1 MPDAG
6 LEVTDLTVTFERTKA
21 VDDVTLALPEG
32 EVLAVLGPSGCGK
45 STLLRAVAGLER
57 PSAGRVRFGGE
68 DVTGVPTHRRG
79 FALMFQDG
87 QLFPNLD
94 VAGNV
99 AYPLRLRRVPRGE
112 RRRRVAELLELVGL
126 AGQGERRPTTLSGGE
141 RQRVALARALAVH
154 PRLLLLDE
162 PLSALDRGLRER
174 LAADLHDI
182 LRAERTTAVLV
193 THDHD
198 EAFAVADRLAVM
210 RAGRL
215 VQQGTL
221 EEVWRHPADADTAR
235 FLGYAAVVDR
245 SAAEVLLAGA
255 ADGDGR
261 LALRRSA
268 LRLDPEGAVHG
279 QVTSARVTAELTRL
293 VVAVD
298 GVPSVDELD
307 AVAGLDVAVR
317 AGQRVRLRVD
327 PTRTAPVGRP
337 SDPPADRSGAPL

>member
-1 MPDAG
+1 VPVSHG
-6 LEVTDLTVTFERTKA
+6 LEVDHLTVSFDGRPA
-21 VDDVTLALPEG
+21 VDDVSLVLGSG

-57 PSAGRVRFGGE
+57 PSAGTVRFGGE
-68 DVTGVPTHRRG
+68 DVTGLPTHRRG

-87 QLFPNLD
+87 QLFPNLS

-99 AYPLRLRRVPRGE
+99 EYPLRLRRVPRAE
-112 RRRRVAELLELVGL
+112 RHSRVTELLHLVGL
-126 AGQGERRPTTLSGGE
+126 AGAEERRPTTLSGGE
-141 RQRVALARALAVH
+141 RQRVALARALAVR

-174 LAADLHDI
+174 LAGDLHDI
-182 LRAERTTAVLV
+182 LRVERTTAVLV

-210 RAGRL
+210 RAGLL

-221 EEVWRHPADADTAR
+221 EEVWRAPADVETAR
-235 FLGYAAVVDR
+235 FLGYAAVVDGPGTTALM
-245 SAAEVLLAGA
+245 AAAGRPGAAGA
-255 ADGDGR
+255 

-268 LRLDPEGAVHG
+268 LRLDPLGPLEGRVL
-279 QVTSARVTAELTRL
+279 SARVTAELTRL

-298 GVPSVDELD
+298 DVPGVDELD

-317 AGQRVRLRVD
+317 AGERVRMRVD
-327 PTRTAPVGRP
+327 LTRTAPVGGGEPR
-337 SDPPADRSGAPL
+337 DASGV

>member
-1 MPDAG
+1 VSGG
-6 LEVTDLTVTFERTKA
+6 LQVENVTVSFDGTVA
-21 VDDVTLALPEG
+21 VDDLSLTLPEG

-45 STLLRAVAGLER
+45 STLLRAVAGIER
-57 PSAGRVRFGGE
+57 PARGRVLFAGE

-87 QLFPNLD
+87 QLFPHLS

-99 AYPLRLRRVPRGE
+99 AYPLRLRRIPRAE
-112 RRRRVAELLELVGL
+112 QEQRVAELLDLVGL
-126 AGQGERRPTTLSGGE
+126 AGAGDRRPTTLSGGE
-141 RQRVALARALAVH
+141 RQRVALARALAVR

-174 LAADLHDI
+174 LAGELHGI

-210 RAGRL
+210 RSGAL

-221 EEVWRHPADADTAR
+221 EEVWRQPADPTTAR
-235 FLGYAAVVDR
+235 FLGYAAVVDAPAAAALLTAGGR
-245 SAAEVLLAGA
+245 STSEAGT
-255 ADGDGR
+255 GQ

-268 LRLDPEGAVHG
+268 LRASPDGPLAGRV
-279 QVTSARVTAELTRL
+279 VSARVTAELTRL

-298 GVPSVDELD
+298 DVPGVDELD

-317 AGQRVRLRVD
+317 AGERVRMRVD
-327 PTRTAPVGRP
+327 LTRTAPVGDGPGSR
-337 SDPPADRSGAPL
+337 